1 MRQVKK
7 GDTFKSRGGVE
18 YVVTAVDPKGGFHVG
33 RAKGSTVAVGV
44 RKLASAKKL
53 LETEGRA
60 KCQANPS
67 KGGFSYTVAVDAAV
81 AWALGCVE
89 VGGFWVK
96 A

>member
-1 MRQVKK
+1 MREIRK
-7 GDTFKSRGGVE
+7 GDTFKSRSGVE
-18 YVVTAVDPKGGFHVG
+18 YIVTAVDPKGGFHVG
-33 RAKGSTVAVGV
+33 RAAGSSVAVGV

-81 AWALGCVE
+81 AWALECTEIAGY
-89 VGGFWVK
+89 WVK
-96 A
+96 S

>member
-1 MRQVKK
+1 MRKIQK

-33 RAKGSTVAVGV
+33 RAKGTTVAVGV
-44 RKLASAKKL
+44 RKLAAAQKL

-89 VGGFWVK
+89 VAGFWVK
-96 A
+96 S